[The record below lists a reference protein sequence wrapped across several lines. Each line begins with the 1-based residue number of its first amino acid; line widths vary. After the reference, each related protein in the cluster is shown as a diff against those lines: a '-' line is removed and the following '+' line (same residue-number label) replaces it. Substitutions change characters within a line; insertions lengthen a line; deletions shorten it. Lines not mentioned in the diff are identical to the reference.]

1 MRTNLPVTQNGYDFP
16 ADQTL
21 ISVTDLKGRITYCN
35 SNFISVSGFT
45 REELLGQ
52 PHNLVRHPDMPE
64 EAFRD
69 MWKTIHEDNLPW
81 SALVK
86 NRRKN
91 GDYYWVRANAT
102 PMRKGDKVVGYFSV
116 RTKPAPEEV
125 QVYEQLYATMRAEVA
140 AGRQVHVLHHGQ
152 VRRTGALAAVGRALR
167 PELRGKLS
175 LLSLW
180 AAALPTAAS
189 WMQVPGSVV
198 GLAAL
203 VGAGTAMLGV
213 WRIAVRPLNDVV
225 QTANRIAGG
234 DLAHFVKVNKTGEI
248 GQLQLALAQLLVSV
262 RTVVRDVRHE
272 VANLRGG
279 TQEIA
284 AGNQDMSAR
293 TEAQASSLEQTAAS
307 MEEINGTISQTTHL
321 AGEGASMARETA
333 EVAKRSHAAV
343 LTVADTMHE
352 IAESSRRIG
361 DIIQVIEGVAFQ
373 TNILALNAA
382 VEAARA
388 GEQGRGFAVVASEV
402 RALAQRTTAA
412 AKEIRELIED
422 SSARVEAGNTRASEA
437 RARMD
442 EAMASVERVSSVLAE
457 ISSSAGEQ
465 ASGTSQVSEAVA
477 HLDSITQQNAAMVEE
492 LAAAANALNTQ
503 VEQVHGSI
511 RVFCL
516 TENDTTLAESDAVE
530 LRKVSVAKTDKATA
544 VTDELDFS
552 QAQAAHQQWRITL
565 RNAIQRRIKVDADTL
580 RRDDCCTLG
589 KWLHGTGKTRWGEVP
604 VFTSLVQ
611 QHKAF
616 HHEAGKVGDLIN
628 QKRYDDAQRQVEPSS
643 TFHQTGQQVMLA
655 LHQLRATVEGG
666 ASDTEHSAIARARA
680 GEPAV
685 GMPVSTVAAPALAP
699 AAPKKPAP
707 VLSPRPAVAAT
718 PKTGSQPV
726 RVEPSAEGEWTTF

>member
-35 SNFISVSGFT
+35 SNFISVSGFA

-69 MWKTIHEDNLPW
+69 MWKTIHEDGLPW

-102 PMRKGDKVVGYFSV
+102 PMRKGDQVVGYFSV
-116 RTKPAPEEV
+116 RTKPQPEEV
-125 QVYEQLYATMRAEVA
+125 QAYEQLYATMRAEAA
-140 AGRQVHVLHHGQ
+140 AGRLVHVLHRGQ
-152 VRRTGALAAVGRALR
+152 VRRTGALAALGRALK
-167 PELRGKLS
+167 PELRGKLG

-180 AAALPTAAS
+180 AAALPAVAG
-189 WMQVPGSVV
+189 WAQAPGWAV

-203 VGAGTAMLGV
+203 AGAGSAMLGAWALV
-213 WRIAVRPLNDVV
+213 IRPIGEVV

-234 DLAHFVKVNKTGEI
+234 DLSQFVTVDKSGEI

-284 AGNQDMSAR
+284 AGNQNMSKR
-293 TEAQASSLEQTAAS
+293 TETQASSLQQTAAS
-307 MEEINGTISQTTHL
+307 MEEINGTISQTTQL
-321 AGEGASMARETA
+321 ASDGASLARDTA

-402 RALAQRTTAA
+402 RALAQRTTTA

-422 SSARVEAGNTRASEA
+422 SSGRVEAGNTRAAEA
-437 RARMD
+437 RSRMD

-457 ISSSAGEQ
+457 ISNSAGEQ
-465 ASGTSQVSEAVA
+465 AMGTRQVSEAVA

-492 LAAAANALNTQ
+492 LAAAAGALNAQ

-511 RVFCL
+511 RVFRL
-516 TENDTTLAESDAVE
+516 TTDDTTLAEADAVQ
-530 LRKVSVAKTDKATA
+530 LRKTSVAKTESATV
-544 VTDELDFS
+544 VTEDLNFS

-565 RNAIQRRIKVDADTL
+565 RNAIQRRLKVDADTL

-589 KWLHGTGKTRWGEVP
+589 KWLHGPGKTRWGSAP
-604 VFTSLVQ
+604 AFSALVQ

-616 HHEAGKVGDLIN
+616 HHEAGKVADLIN
-628 QKRYDDAQRQVEPSS
+628 QQRYEDAQRMVEPSS
-643 TFHQTGQQVMLA
+643 AFHQVGQQVMLV
-655 LHQLRATVEGG
+655 LHQLRASVENGV
-666 ASDTEHSAIARARA
+666 AHSTAHSATARARA
-680 GEPAV
+680 GEAAV
-685 GMPVSTVAAPALAP
+685 GAPP
-699 AAPKKPAP
+699 AAPKPAP
-707 VLSPRPAVAAT
+707 ATAQKASVPSLRPANA
-718 PKTGSQPV
+718 KTGAQPV
-726 RVEPSAEGEWTTF
+726 RVEPAASEDDWTTF